1 MNSVGCGSIRV
12 CRFLVVFSLFVCW
25 FLNPLQGLFCS
36 SHLRGHAA
44 TGTSGVLTVT
54 DMAAVMR
61 WSACDHH
68 FGAETRLSVQGICLR
83 SLFAIV
89 LVRVPS
95 RVSEVS
101 MARSLIR

>member
-1 MNSVGCGSIRV
+1 MNSVGCGSVRV

-25 FLNPLQGLFCS
+25 FLNPLRGLFCS
-36 SHLRGHAA
+36 LHLWGHAA

-54 DMAAVMR
+54 NAAAVTW

-68 FGAETRLSVQGICLR
+68 FGAETRLLVQGICPR

-89 LVRVPS
+89 LVRMPS

-101 MARSLIR
+101 MAHSLIR